1 MGLHYM
7 WLKWSN
13 EIATLTCVPIFIIG
27 NPNTPLQLGE
37 KYASYHN
44 SSLSTKKHFWFK
56 SSFFW
61 ENYVYKLASVK
72 SRNRT
77 KITSTKTRK
86 HAPKSNIFHLL
97 LLSEFFE
104 LLIFSLS
111 HHYQTRYELKIQT
124 TCFRN
129 KHRKK
134 CLPPFCQKSI
144 FPGYCWR
151 FGVVSTVSD
160 LLEAWVW
167 LLKRARPRL
176 QYTRRPL

>member
-1 MGLHYM
+1 MCAYF
-7 WLKWSN
+7 
-13 EIATLTCVPIFIIG
+13 FIWKPQYLILG
-27 NPNTPLQLGE
+27 SLLQLGKIFPISQFIFE
-37 KYASYHN
+37 HKKGWKNISN
-44 SSLSTKKHFWFK
+44 SNLV
-56 SSFFW
+56 SFQK
-61 ENYVYKLASVK
+61 NYVYKLASVK

-111 HHYQTRYELKIQT
+111 HHYQTSYELKIQT